1 MQKAFIDPDKC
12 IRCSTCHAISACAV
26 GAIFRIDDEEPS
38 IVDPN
43 LCHGCGDCKPRCPA
57 DAVIFK
63 DS

>member
-12 IRCSTCHAISACAV
+12 IRCGKCHASTACPV
-26 GAIFRIDDEEPS
+26 SAIFRIDDEEPS

-57 DAVIFK
+57 DAVILK
-63 DS
+63 SG